1 MKHYLIAILLL
12 LSYDAISEE
21 GMWLPNLI
29 KNINE
34 QDIQSSG
41 LKLTAENLYSINNS
55 SIKDAIV
62 SLSWGSCTGEMISSE
77 GLMLTNHH
85 CAYGYIQDHSSI
97 ENDYIKN
104 GFWAMKKTEELP
116 NEGLSASFLIS
127 IEEVTDSIALELND
141 KMSES
146 ERNKKIKELS
156 KKIIDYK
163 STEEGYNHQIK
174 SFYGGNKFFLLT
186 YETFKDVRLVGAP
199 PSSIGKFGGDTD
211 NWMWPR
217 HTGDF
222 ALYRVYCGPD
232 GKPAE
237 FSKDNIPYKPKHH
250 LPIQLDGVENNDFT
264 MIFGYPGS
272 TDRYLTS
279 YGIKNALDIKN
290 PTIVDIRNK
299 KLAIIKA
306 GMDSDQKTKIQYAA
320 KYARTANYWK
330 YYIGQSKGLR
340 AMKVYDKKLNEE
352 NKFKTW
358 CLSSSDLE
366 KKYGSALDLIEEGYT
381 ENKKIEINRRYL
393 NEAIWRGAEILWW
406 SYKTNRSIQS
416 LPKDILQ
423 KQDAIKK
430 IKEDAKE
437 FYKNYNASVDQEL
450 LASMLEM
457 YYYNVPKNQH
467 APIFTKIENQLFGLK
482 KLDFHWY
489 AKNLFEKSLFSS
501 EEKFLVFLENP
512 SKHKI
517 KNDLAYKTISS
528 IYNKY
533 LEQIYPKR
541 LEIREKLNKG
551 NRLYIDGLQKMYP
564 KKNYYP
570 DANSTMRFTYGSV
583 SDYAGAEAVHY
594 DYFTT
599 IDGVFEK
606 EDPSNEEFII
616 PEKLKE
622 LYEIGSYGRYAD
634 KNGKLR
640 VNFIS
645 NNDITGGNSGSPVI
659 NAWGE
664 LVGIAFDGNWE
675 AMSGDI
681 AFEKEVQRT
690 ISVDIRYT
698 LFIIEKFANAEHLIK
713 EMTIAPTRKLEKK
726 Q

>member
-1 MKHYLIAILLL
+1 MLL

-34 QDIQSSG
+34 QDLQSSG
-41 LKLTAENLYSINNS
+41 LKLTAEDLYSINNS

-163 STEEGYNHQIK
+163 STEEGYSHQIK
-174 SFYGGNKFFLLT
+174 SFYGGNKFYLLT

-279 YGIKNALDIKN
+279 YGVKNALDIKN

-352 NKFKTW
+352 NKFKMW
-358 CLSSSDLE
+358 CLSSTDLE
-366 KKYGSALDLIEEGYT
+366 KNMAPRLI
-381 ENKKIEINRRYL
+381 
-393 NEAIWRGAEILWW
+393 
-406 SYKTNRSIQS
+406 
-416 LPKDILQ
+416 
-423 KQDAIKK
+423 
-430 IKEDAKE
+430 
-437 FYKNYNASVDQEL
+437 
-450 LASMLEM
+450 
-457 YYYNVPKNQH
+457 
-467 APIFTKIENQLFGLK
+467 
-482 KLDFHWY
+482 
-489 AKNLFEKSLFSS
+489 
-501 EEKFLVFLENP
+501 
-512 SKHKI
+512 
-517 KNDLAYKTISS
+517 
-528 IYNKY
+528 
-533 LEQIYPKR
+533 
-541 LEIREKLNKG
+541 
-551 NRLYIDGLQKMYP
+551 
-564 KKNYYP
+564 
-570 DANSTMRFTYGSV
+570 
-583 SDYAGAEAVHY
+583 
-594 DYFTT
+594 
-599 IDGVFEK
+599 
-606 EDPSNEEFII
+606 
-616 PEKLKE
+616 
-622 LYEIGSYGRYAD
+622 
-634 KNGKLR
+634 
-640 VNFIS
+640 
-645 NNDITGGNSGSPVI
+645 
-659 NAWGE
+659 
-664 LVGIAFDGNWE
+664 
-675 AMSGDI
+675 
-681 AFEKEVQRT
+681 
-690 ISVDIRYT
+690 
-698 LFIIEKFANAEHLIK
+698 
-713 EMTIAPTRKLEKK
+713 
-726 Q
+726 

>member
-12 LSYDAISEE
+12 ISYDAISEE

-34 QDIQSSG
+34 QDLQNSG
-41 LKLTAENLYSINNS
+41 LKLTAEDLYSINNS
-55 SIKDAIV
+55 SVKDAIV

-127 IEEVTDSIALELND
+127 IEEVTDSIVLELNE

-163 STEEGYNHQIK
+163 STDEGYRRQIK
-174 SFYGGNKFFLLT
+174 SFYGGNKFYLLT

-199 PSSIGKFGGDTD
+199 PSSIGKFGGDID

-222 ALYRVYCGPD
+222 ALYRVYSGPD

-237 FSKDNIPYKPKHH
+237 FSKDNIPYKPRHH
-250 LPIQLDGVENNDFT
+250 LPIQLDGVENNDYT

-306 GMDSDQKTKIQYAA
+306 GMDLDQKTKIQYAA

-340 AMKVYDKKLNEE
+340 AMKVYDKKLKQENE
-352 NKFKTW
+352 FKKW
-358 CLSSSDLE
+358 FLSNSVLE
-366 KKYGSALDLIEEGYT
+366 KKYGSALDLIDEGYT

-406 SYKTNRSIQS
+406 SYKTNRNIQS

-430 IKEDAKE
+430 IKEEAKE

-467 APIFTKIENQLFGLK
+467 APIFKKIENQLFGFK
-482 KLDFHWY
+482 KLDFDWY
-489 AKNLFEKSLFSS
+489 AKILYEKSLFAS
-501 EEKFLVFLENP
+501 EEKFLVFLEKP
-512 SKHKI
+512 SKLKI
-517 KNDLAYKTISS
+517 ENDPAYKTISS

-564 KKNYYP
+564 EKNYYP

-583 SDYAGAEAVHY
+583 SDYAGGEAVHY

-599 IDGVFEK
+599 IDGIFEK
-606 EDPSNEEFII
+606 EDPSSEEFII
-616 PEKLKE
+616 PEKLRE

-634 KNGKLR
+634 KNGNLR

-664 LVGIAFDGNWE
+664 LVGTAFDGNWE

-713 EMTIAPTRKLEKK
+713 EMTIAPTRKLEK
-726 Q
+726 QQ